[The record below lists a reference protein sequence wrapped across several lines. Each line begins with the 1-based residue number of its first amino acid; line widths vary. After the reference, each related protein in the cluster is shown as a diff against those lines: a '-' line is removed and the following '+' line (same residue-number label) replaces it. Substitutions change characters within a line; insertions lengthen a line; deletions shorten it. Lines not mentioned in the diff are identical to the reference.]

1 MNILCSLI
9 PQQEWTVTTIL
20 THIGLTL
27 GFILALVLISKIV
40 RQGHRSPSSTIAWL
54 LVIILAPWLGVPLYL
69 MLGGR
74 KMRRRAGRKRQL
86 HLNRETII
94 PVAQAGVVDRILRNY
109 SLPGATGC
117 NSIQLC
123 QTGQAGYAQLRD
135 LIENAR
141 HSIYIE
147 TFVFGKD
154 DVGRDIIQRLARRA
168 GEGVEVRLLLDGL
181 GSLHTRGR
189 FLKPLSQAG
198 GQWRHFNPVVHRPLK
213 GRTDLRN
220 HRKIAIADDEIVLAG
235 GTNIAEEYIGPKPMK
250 GRWWDLSFV
259 LQGPAVGFYANIFRL
274 DWEFASGETL
284 RQPRKPAGQVATGQ
298 AVAQVV
304 PSGPDIEGDC
314 LYDALLSAIFQAKE
328 RLWIVTPYFIPDES
342 LQQALLLACRR
353 GVDVRVIVP
362 RKSNHRLLD
371 FARGPFLRQLQAG
384 GIRIMQHRKMIHA
397 KVLIMDNELAMV
409 GSSNFDIR
417 SLFLNYEVSMF
428 VYSQAEISAI
438 EEWVQHRLASC
449 TKGVKPVGPIQDFR
463 DGLARI
469 TAPLL

>member
-181 GSLHTRGR
+181 GSLH
-189 FLKPLSQAG
+189 LS
-198 GQWRHFNPVVHRPLK
+198 L
-213 GRTDLRN
+213 
-220 HRKIAIADDEIVLAG
+220 
-235 GTNIAEEYIGPKPMK
+235 
-250 GRWWDLSFV
+250 
-259 LQGPAVGFYANIFRL
+259 
-274 DWEFASGETL
+274 
-284 RQPRKPAGQVATGQ
+284 
-298 AVAQVV
+298 
-304 PSGPDIEGDC
+304 
-314 LYDALLSAIFQAKE
+314 
-328 RLWIVTPYFIPDES
+328 
-342 LQQALLLACRR
+342 
-353 GVDVRVIVP
+353 
-362 RKSNHRLLD
+362 
-371 FARGPFLRQLQAG
+371 
-384 GIRIMQHRKMIHA
+384 IH
-397 KVLIMDNELAMV
+397 I
-409 GSSNFDIR
+409 
-417 SLFLNYEVSMF
+417 
-428 VYSQAEISAI
+428 
-438 EEWVQHRLASC
+438 
-449 TKGVKPVGPIQDFR
+449 
-463 DGLARI
+463 
-469 TAPLL
+469 